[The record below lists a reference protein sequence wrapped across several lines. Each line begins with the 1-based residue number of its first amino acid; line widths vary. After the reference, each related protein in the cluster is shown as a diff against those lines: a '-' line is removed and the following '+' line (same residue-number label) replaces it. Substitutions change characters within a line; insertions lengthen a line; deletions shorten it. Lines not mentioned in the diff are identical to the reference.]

1 MNTSI
6 THNLVVIFLQLIVK
20 HANLVQELPLYN
32 YEIKVLL
39 YNSVQRFFASM
50 SNKNKFKEKNMTL
63 PLLTFTASK
72 ASDLLSLYISIQ
84 NKHVA

>member
-50 SNKNKFKEKNMTL
+50 SNKNKLF
-63 PLLTFTASK
+63 
-72 ASDLLSLYISIQ
+72 
-84 NKHVA
+84 